1 MNMDSW
7 IIVTEDGPVAGMVE
21 AARGLGGSVTAA
33 VVGSRD
39 LADAVAAAGPD
50 TVRWFA
56 ATDVVPP
63 EAIAVRVAD
72 DIAAASPRAVL
83 SLGDPAARVL
93 LAVAGAR
100 LGAAVVSSVPR
111 LTAELDTVVITR
123 PAVEGKVVETLEVAG
138 TLAGVFDGE
147 DVEQEMP
154 VAAPVTEV
162 SGADASPSMRIV
174 ETTTSAGGFAELLQA
189 DRVVGVG
196 LGIRTKDDLAMVDE
210 LAAAAHAEIAC
221 SLPLSDDM
229 RWYDDSHVVGTSS
242 SSISPDLYIA
252 VGISGQPQH
261 MSGVRN
267 AKVVVAINNDPD
279 ATIFKKCDYGILG
292 DLYQIVPALTAA
304 LKET

>member
-1 MNMDSW
+1 VNMDSW

-33 VVGSRD
+33 VAGSRA
-39 LADAVAAAGPD
+39 LADAVAAAGTD

-174 ETTTSAGGFAELLQA
+174 ETTTSAGGSAELLQA

-196 LGIRTKDDLAMVDE
+196 LGIRTKDDLAIVDE

-229 RWYDDSHVVGTSS
+229 RWYDASHVVGTSS
-242 SSISPDLYIA
+242 SPISPDLYIA

>member
-33 VVGSRD
+33 VAGSRA

-174 ETTTSAGGFAELLQA
+174 ETTTSAGGSAELLQA

-196 LGIRTKDDLAMVDE
+196 LGIRTKDDLAIVDE

-229 RWYDDSHVVGTSS
+229 RWYDASHVVGTSS
-242 SSISPDLYIA
+242 SPISPDLYIA

>member
-7 IIVTEDGPVAGMVE
+7 IIVTEDGPIAGMVA

-33 VVGSRD
+33 VVGSRA
-39 LADAVAAAGPD
+39 LADAVAVTGPD

-56 ATDVVPP
+56 TDDVVPP
-63 EAIAVRVAD
+63 EAIAGRVAD
-72 DIAAASPRAVL
+72 EIAATSPRVVL
-83 SLGDPAARVL
+83 SLGNPAARVL
-93 LAVAGAR
+93 LAVAAAR
-100 LGAAVVSSVPR
+100 LGAAVVNSVPR
-111 LTAELDTVVITR
+111 LTTEADAVVITR
-123 PAVEGKVVETLEVAG
+123 PAVEDKVVETLEVAG
-138 TLAGVFDGE
+138 ALAGVFDGE
-147 DVEQEMP
+147 DVEQGTP
-154 VAAPVTEV
+154 VAATV
-162 SGADASPSMRIV
+162 SAVPDADVRASMRIV
-174 ETTTSAGGFAELLQA
+174 ETTTTGGESAGLLQA

-196 LGIRTKDDLAMVDE
+196 LGIRRKDDLAMVEE
-210 LAAAAHAEIAC
+210 LAAASHAEIAC

-229 RWYDDSHVVGTSS
+229 RWYDASHVVGTSS
-242 SSISPDLYIA
+242 SQISPDLYIA